1 MSRLKQVHC
10 FVLILCLAILPGCGK
25 SLRYEPKELRDL
37 TVVTA
42 SDWVNQ
48 DDVTILVKPFSEQD
62 NEYYFNKSRLKYVPI
77 QVTIN
82 NRSEHDWV
90 LAPEFVN
97 MDLVPMEKVYKDMS
111 PSFMRV
117 LGMKMFVGAH
127 LSSMYS
133 LRQLDAKGRISKD
146 LAIKTLEQ
154 PLIVA
159 SKTKGS
165 VVLFVNKRDIKHRLM
180 MKLGHADIPDRSIDF
195 KLMIA

>member
-1 MSRLKQVHC
+1 MSQLRQFYC
-10 FVLILCLAILPGCGK
+10 FVLILCLVTLPGCGK
-25 SLRYEPKELRDL
+25 TLRYEPKELRDL

-42 SDWVNQ
+42 SHWENH
-48 DDVTILVKPFSEQD
+48 DDVTVLVKQFSEQD

-97 MDLVPMEKVYKDMS
+97 MPLVPMTRVHKDMS

-117 LGMKMFVGAH
+117 LGMQMFVGNS
-127 LSSMYS
+127 LSSMYN
-133 LRQLDAKGRISKD
+133 LRQLDAKNRISQD

-154 PLIVA
+154 PLTVA

-165 VVLFVNKRDIKHRLM
+165 VVLFVNKREIKRCLI
-180 MKLGHADIPDRSIDF
+180 MKLGHADIPGRSIDF
-195 KLMIA
+195 KLLIA